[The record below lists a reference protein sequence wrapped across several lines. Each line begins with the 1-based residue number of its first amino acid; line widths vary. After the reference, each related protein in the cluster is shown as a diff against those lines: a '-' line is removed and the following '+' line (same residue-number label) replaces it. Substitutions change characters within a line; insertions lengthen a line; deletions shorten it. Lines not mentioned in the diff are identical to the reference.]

1 LNTTGQFTRW
11 LGVVTLLT
19 IGICSGCSQQAVF
32 VEDRADLLS
41 AAEKARITRICGKLF
56 DDLNIHIMTVVLDS
70 PAADIDA
77 EAVAVF
83 ADQRVGEKTGG
94 ARGVLFLVDPF
105 GSRVRLEIGY
115 DLEGIFT
122 DAFAGTIERS
132 QMVPFFQAGRVGH
145 GIEATVEL
153 LVGRAM
159 GDSSIP
165 TAAAGQT
172 PLAHLSGGGGART
185 NVQIGSGPPAKKPA
199 PAAESFGAQPTP
211 MQTLERYMQALA
223 GHVKDPDLGIYTED
237 TRAFFR
243 KWLVTDAQQD
253 NERKT
258 LERGRHAAQ
267 TIISGQRAVI
277 RFPAVD
283 RRASP
288 YFLRRGKQGWMLDF
302 AAMSGIIGF
311 NHKNQWFFRSTDHR
325 FMFGFADLVFD
336 RHGFPHPRKN

>member
-1 LNTTGQFTRW
+1 LNTSGQFTRW
-11 LGVVTLLT
+11 LAIVMLLT
-19 IGICSGCSQQAVF
+19 IGICPGCSRQDLF
-32 VEDRADLLS
+32 VEDRADLLT
-41 AAEKARITRICGKLF
+41 AAEKEHISRICGKLLG
-56 DDLNIHIMTVVLDS
+56 DLNIHIVTVVLDT

-83 ADQRVGEKTGG
+83 ADRRVGEKTGG
-94 ARGVLFLVDPF
+94 ARGVLFLVDPH
-105 GSRVRLEIGY
+105 GQRVRLEIGY
-115 DLEGIFT
+115 DLEGVFT

-132 QMVPFFQAGRVGH
+132 QMVSFFQAGRVGH

-159 GDSSIP
+159 GDDSFSS
-165 TAAAGQT
+165 AAAGRT

-185 NVQIGSGPPAKKPA
+185 DVRIGSGPPAKKRS
-199 PAAESFGAQPTP
+199 PAAGSFGAQRTP

-253 NERKT
+253 NERRT
-258 LERGRHAAQ
+258 LERTRDVAR
-267 TIISGQRAVI
+267 TVSSGELAVI

-288 YFLRRGKQGWMLDF
+288 YFLRRGRQGWMLDF

-311 NHKNQWFFRSTDHR
+311 NHKNQWFFRTTDHP